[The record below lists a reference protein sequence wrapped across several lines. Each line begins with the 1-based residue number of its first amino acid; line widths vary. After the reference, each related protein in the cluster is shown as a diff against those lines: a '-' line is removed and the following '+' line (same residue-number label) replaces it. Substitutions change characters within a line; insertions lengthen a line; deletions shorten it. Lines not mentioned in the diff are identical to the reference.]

1 MYLPVTNRTARGPS
15 NGPYDSNVRQ
25 PTRHR
30 EPKAHRRY
38 YRARGLGGSG
48 LGAAPAARASAR
60 RRCSGLGVACSASK
74 NLSNQRSVQL
84 RTPCLCQKDTRE
96 RREGTLADQIF
107 GSGDSPKDPGFL
119 DFPQR
124 SPYTDPVFKLSVRPP
139 TGGAARG
146 AGRSDR
152 RRRSPHV
159 RVVLPALHP
168 PLGLSS
174 PWDDP
179 GVRSSEDT
187 GMPTGTI
194 ARLLIDKGFGFIRDE
209 SGIEHF
215 FHRSSVRGA
224 VFELLRE
231 GQRVEFTP
239 EESGKGP
246 RAGEVRLI
254 EG

>member
-15 NGPYDSNVRQ
+15 NGPSDSNVRQ

-38 YRARGLGGSG
+38 YRARGLG
-48 LGAAPAARASAR
+48 AAPAPERALGEDAR
-60 RRCSGLGVACSASK
+60 GLGVACSASK

-96 RREGTLADQIF
+96 CRGGSLATRFSVQGIR
-107 GSGDSPKDPGFL
+107 
-119 DFPQR
+119 QR
-124 SPYTDPVFKLSVRPP
+124 TPVFLTSPNEVPTLTPFSKLSVRPP

>member
-1 MYLPVTNRTARGPS
+1 MYLPVPDRTARGPS
-15 NGPYDSNVRQ
+15 NGPCDSNVRQ
-25 PTRHR
+25 PIRHR

-38 YRARGLGGSG
+38 YRARGSG
-48 LGAAPAARASAR
+48 ARGPAATRRAGAR
-60 RRCSGLGVACSASK
+60 RARDARARVACSASK

-84 RTPCLCQKDTRE
+84 RTPGLCQKDTRE
-96 RREGTLADQIF
+96 RREGTLETRFSVQGIR
-107 GSGDSPKDPGFL
+107 
-119 DFPQR
+119 QR
-124 SPYTDPVFKLSVRPP
+124 TPVFLTSPSEVPTLTPFSKLSVRPP
-139 TGGAARG
+139 TGGAVRG